1 MKQCFYET
9 LGVSRDADA
18 ATIKRAYRKLAMQYH
33 PDRNPG
39 DADAEQRFKEIN
51 EAYDVLKDDQKRAA
65 YDRYGHAA
73 FANGGGGPQAHPFDA
88 DAFSDIFD
96 QFFGDMMGAAGRRRA
111 GGRRGAD
118 LRYHLEITLEEAYQ
132 GATRTIEVPSRVPC
146 ETCKGSGA
154 AEGTSLDL
162 CTMCNGAGRIRASQG
177 FFMVERTCP
186 GCRGAGRVIASPCR
200 TCQGSGRV
208 EKMKRLSVKIPPGVE
223 DGTRIRLAGEGEAGV
238 RGGPPGDLY
247 IFLAVAPHRL
257 FERRGSTIFCEV
269 PLPMTTAILGG
280 ELEVPTLAGTR
291 VKLRIP
297 EGTQTGRQFRLRGK
311 GMPELNGARH
321 GDMIIEARVET
332 PVNLT
337 KAQKEKI
344 RALAEELGEDTAPES
359 RSFFAK
365 VREIWD
371 ELRD

>member
-1 MKQCFYET
+1 MKQCFYDI
-9 LGVSRDADA
+9 LGVSRDADI

-39 DADAEQRFKEIN
+39 DAEAEHRFKEIN

-73 FANGGGGPQAHPFDA
+73 FANGGGPQAHPFDA
-88 DAFSDIFD
+88 DSFSDIFD
-96 QFFGDMMGAAGRRRA
+96 QFFGDMMGAAGHRRS

-118 LRYHLEITLEEAYQ
+118 LRYHLEITLEEAYH
-132 GATRTIEVPSRVPC
+132 GATRTIEVPSHAPC
-146 ETCKGSGA
+146 ETCGGSGA
-154 AEGTSLDL
+154 EDGTSLDL
-162 CTMCNGAGRIRASQG
+162 CTVCNGAGRIRASQG

-186 GCRGAGRVIASPCR
+186 SCRGAGRVIASPCKS
-200 TCQGSGRV
+200 CQGSGRV
-208 EKMKRLSVKIPPGVE
+208 EKTRRLSVRIPAGVE

-247 IFLAVAPHRL
+247 IFLAITPHRL
-257 FERRGSTIFCEV
+257 FERRGSTVFCEV
-269 PLPMTTAILGG
+269 PLPMTTAVLGG
-280 ELEVPTLAGTR
+280 EVEVPTLAGKR

-311 GMPELNGARH
+311 GMPELNGTRH

-337 KAQKEKI
+337 RAQKEKI